1 MAFTLKQ
8 LRYFVAAA
16 ETGTVTGAARQLN
29 ISQPSVS
36 AAIAE
41 LEESL
46 GLDLFLRHHAQGLS
60 LTPAGR
66 RLQTEATDL
75 LAHAE
80 ELRQGALDLS
90 QRPGGEVELGCFQ
103 TFAPMRI
110 PGMLRALKGRF
121 PDMTVRVREEH
132 LAGLL
137 EGLRRGRFDICLTYD
152 LGLGPEFAFETL
164 ADVPLYVMLPVRHR
178 LAARKTVSLLDLM
191 EEPLVLLDLPQ
202 SRDHFLSVMRGRGL
216 EPRIAHETTSLEM
229 VRGLVANG
237 FGYALMHSRPQSD
250 RALDGQR
257 LVYRPVKEPVPPQR
271 LGLARLAGA
280 RPTRAVQRFSE
291 FCRDHFAADSART

>member
-1 MAFTLKQ
+1 
-8 LRYFVAAA
+8 
-16 ETGTVTGAARQLN
+16 
-29 ISQPSVS
+29 
-36 AAIAE
+36 
-41 LEESL
+41 
-46 GLDLFLRHHAQGLS
+46 
-60 LTPAGR
+60 
-66 RLQTEATDL
+66 
-75 LAHAE
+75 
-80 ELRQGALDLS
+80 
-90 QRPGGEVELGCFQ
+90 
-103 TFAPMRI
+103 
-110 PGMLRALKGRF
+110 
-121 PDMTVRVREEH
+121 
-132 LAGLL
+132 
-137 EGLRRGRFDICLTYD
+137 
-152 LGLGPEFAFETL
+152 
-164 ADVPLYVMLPVRHR
+164 
-178 LAARKTVSLLDLM
+178 VSLLDLI